1 MSVVDRLI
9 AMNYGRKLVEGE
21 PRAVI
26 ADPEV
31 QAVYLGQSVTG

>member
-1 MSVVDRLI
+1 M
-9 AMNYGRKLVEGE
+9 ATNYGRKVLEGE

-31 QAVYLGQSVTG
+31 QSVYLGHSVSG